1 MIDLRP
7 HLRAGDTILVGHG
20 TAEPRALLEALI
32 EQRHELPPVTL
43 FVGASYT
50 GTLQPEHL
58 DVLRVSSF
66 GAIGRTAA
74 LIGAGADVLPVH
86 LGTIPALIRSGRLR
100 STSCSARS
108 VPRDGDGIHSLG
120 LLCDYLPAAIEV
132 ARCVIAEVNP
142 RVPRTSGDT
151 AVPASRLAATVH
163 DDRPLIAVDRR
174 APLPEDEAIAAH
186 VAGVIPDGATIQI
199 GVGGT
204 PEAVLARLTDRRDLG
219 IHSGPDQRCARR
231 PDRGRCGD
239 QRAQGDRHRRVR
251 SPDHCSAP
259 TGSTPGRTAT
269 RSLVMRSLDHT
280 HALGNLLALRSL
292 HAINSAIEVDL
303 TGQISAEVAAGRY
316 VGAIGGQ
323 GGVRPRRG
331 RWRRRGGRSSPCR
344 PRRATARSRASS
356 PGSAAGDDDGARRR
370 RPRRHRARRRRP
382 ARRIGDPTPR
392 RLLAIAAPHLRDELE
407 RST

>member
-1 MIDLRP
+1 VIDLRP

-32 EQRHELPPVTL
+32 EQRHELPPLSL
-43 FVGASYT
+43 FVGASYA

-86 LGTIPALIRSGRLR
+86 LGTIPALIRSGRLKVDVVF
-100 STSCSARS
+100 CQVGPAD
-108 VPRDGDGIHSLG
+108 VDGIHSLG

-151 AVPASRLAATVH
+151 AVPASRLAATMP

-219 IHSGPDQRCARR
+219 IHSGLMSDALVDLIEAGAVTNARKEID
-231 PDRGRCGD
+231 PGVSVAGSLLGSDRLYAWADGN
-239 QRAQGDRHRRVR
+239 
-251 SPDHCSAP
+251 P
-259 TGSTPGRTAT
+259 
-269 RSLVMRSLDHT
+269 SLVMRSLDHT

-303 TGQISAEVAAGRY
+303 TGQIGAEVAAGRY

-323 GGVRPRRG
+323 GGFARAAAMAPA
-331 RWRRRGGRSSPCR
+331 GRSIIALPS
-344 PRRATARSRASS
+344 TARNGTISRIV
-356 PGSAAGDDDGARRR
+356 ARLGG
-370 RPRRHRARRRRP
+370 PVT
-382 ARRIGDPTPR
+382 TPR
-392 RLLAIAAPHLRDELE
+392 SDADLVVTEHGVADLRGASATQRRERLLAIAAPHLRDELE
-407 RST
+407 RSI